1 MTLRYVSGAF
11 IAIVLSCGLVAVALA
26 QAQTREAGLLPP
38 EESAVITVAGCL
50 QYHDDEYVLA
60 NPKLGPIAN
69 VPEGT
74 CQATVDERAIDLK
87 DTDDF
92 GINQSMLGHWVEVN
106 GRLERETDA
115 DLSNLRELE
124 IRSFRMVPVL
134 PPPVVISQSTEAAPA
149 PEPPIAP
156 PEPPVA
162 GPVGTTGASEP
173 ALPQTASPLPV
184 IGLLGLLSLAGG
196 LGFRFYRSRG

>member
-11 IAIVLSCGLVAVALA
+11 IAIVMSCGLMTVALA
-26 QAQTREAGLLPP
+26 EAQTQGAGLPPP
-38 EESAVITVAGCL
+38 EESAVITLAGCL
-50 QYHDDEYVLA
+50 QYHDDQYVLA
-60 NPKLGPIAN
+60 NPKRGPLAN

-74 CQATVDERAIDLK
+74 CTATVDERAIDLK
-87 DTDDF
+87 DTEDF

-106 GRLERETDA
+106 GRLERETDS
-115 DLSNLRELE
+115 DLTNLRELE

-134 PPPVVISQSTEAAPA
+134 PPPVIISQTTEAAPA

-156 PEPPVA
+156 PEPPVEE
-162 GPVGTTGASEP
+162 PVGTTGVT
-173 ALPQTASPLPV
+173 LPQTASPLPML
-184 IGLLGLLSLAGG
+184 GLLGLLSLAGG